1 MHLRATGVK
10 SAFLLALLIPALLM
24 GQNNVSGAGTITGR
38 VTDATGAIVAD
49 ATVTIT
55 DTETNIS
62 NTTVS
67 NASGIYIFESVKP
80 GIYNVTANKP
90 GFRKSVVAK
99 QEVTPASALTLNFS
113 LEVGAVTETVQVQAS
128 ADAELQTLNST
139 MGSSMGGATI
149 MNLPTINRDVAG
161 LVFLQPTSAP
171 TFNGAEGNIT
181 SGQIAGNMSDQNT
194 YLLDGGNNTDD
205 MDGDRGTYVGSR
217 SGVVPTPVES
227 VEEFRVNTNNMT
239 ADFATSGGGEV
250 IITTKRGT
258 NQYHGSAYDFFQSD
272 VLSSNDF
279 YNNFYDEGK
288 PKSHY
293 NRFGGSI
300 GGPLLPDFLGGK
312 TYFYTNYEG
321 ERYPRSGPFYSAV
334 PSDLLRQGIFQIRDA
349 SGQVVQYNL
358 ATMAI
363 CGSNGNTPCDPR
375 GVGMSPAVSTLWSK
389 YMPQPTSPKCQ
400 GVGDGLNV
408 ECYQANLAYP
418 LSTNFAVVRV
428 DHDFGAKWRFFSSY
442 RYFSEDNPTTNQVDI
457 GGLVSGDKLGVPAS
471 QSSFPLEPRYFVG
484 GLTTTITPSLNNDFH
499 FSFTKNFWQWDRL
512 GAGFP
517 QLSGV
522 PAAINM
528 PNDAGQG
535 SDLVPMNDDTQN
547 TRPRLWDGHDADYR
561 DSLNYLKGTHLF
573 QFGGEI
579 FHQWFHF
586 DRYDN
591 VSGLLTQP
599 KYLIGD
605 TGVNFTPDTLP
616 TSCSSSVTTNC
627 LPSSSLGTY
636 ENYYAVL
643 AGMIDQAGTIIT
655 RTGSDLAAN
664 PPGTPMRSYSIVDT
678 YSLYFN
684 DAWRIKPNLTLN
696 YGLNYSIPMPPY
708 ELNRAQ
714 DVLVDDNN
722 NPLTVQSYLSNRQ
735 TAANNGQI
743 YNPTIGFSPIGAA
756 GSGLKYPYPPYYGAL
771 APRVSIAWNPDFG
784 DSWLGKLFGHKNTVV
799 RAGYGRFYSKT
810 LGIDQVST
818 PVLGDGFL
826 NPISCINPS
835 SAGACAGS
843 GNVTPATAFRL
854 GVDGNVSPFPTVAPT
869 LQSPVQPGVNAP
881 AEGINFFL
889 DNNFKPSSS
898 DQFDVSIQRQLKG
911 NYILEIGYVGVRSR
925 NLYQGTDLNDVPFML
940 KEGGQTFAQ
949 AYTSIYDALST
960 GKTPAAQP
968 FFETALRNSSY
979 CTGFSSCTAAVVSNE
994 NSNIMSQYLTNM
1006 WQDLEGSWNFTS
1018 AGGGPTSTSLLSSLQ
1033 CTICYGEASSGY
1045 SNYNAMVVTVQ
1056 KRMSSGLTLNANF
1069 TYGRSLG
1076 TLALNQSYV
1085 ENNLN
1090 DVWNQRVD
1098 YGPQFWDR
1106 KFVFNLL
1113 ATYNLPLGKG
1123 QRWANTNPV
1132 ATRVLGG
1139 WSISPI
1145 LSIASGTPLDV
1156 YNDEYYQADQNLGN
1170 GYVGNGCNA
1179 IPLTTMSY
1187 GTSANQNIVSN
1198 GTVGVNNDAVYG
1210 GTGVNLFTNAA
1221 AVYNNF
1227 RPFILGTDGSCG
1239 GGGQL
1244 RGQPRWNLDLGLT
1257 KDTMITERVG
1267 FQFFAQGF
1275 NVLNHMQYS
1284 DPFVSLADPGDF
1296 GALEGQYGA
1305 LTLGGS
1311 GASANYT
1318 RIIQLG
1324 LRFRF

>member
-1 MHLRATGVK
+1 
-10 SAFLLALLIPALLM
+10 
-24 GQNNVSGAGTITGR
+24 
-38 VTDATGAIVAD
+38 VTD

-55 DTETNIS
+55 DTETNIGSTS
-62 NTTVS
+62 NS
-67 NASGIYIFESVKP
+67 NASGLYVFENLKP
-80 GIYNVTANKP
+80 GIYNVTASKP
-90 GFRKSVVAK
+90 GFRKSVVPK
-99 QEVTPASALTLNFS
+99 QEITVGMTLTLNFA

-128 ADAELQTLNST
+128 AEAELQTLNST
-139 MGSSMGGATI
+139 MGTSMGGSTI
-149 MNLPTINRDVAG
+149 LNLPTINRDVAG
-161 LVFLQPTSAP
+161 LVFLQPTSSP
-171 TFNGAEGNIT
+171 TFSGAEGNTT

-194 YLLDGGNNTDD
+194 YLLDGGNNTSDL
-205 MDGDRGTYVGSR
+205 DGDNGTYVGSR
-217 SGVVPTPVES
+217 AGTVPTPVES

-239 ADFATSGGGEV
+239 ADFNSSGGGQ
-250 IITTKRGT
+250 ILITTKRGT
-258 NQYHGSAYDFFQSD
+258 NQFHGSAYDFFQSD
-272 VLSSNDF
+272 VLSANDF
-279 YNNFYDEGK
+279 YNNFYDLGK

-293 NRFGGSI
+293 NRFGGAI
-300 GGPLLPDFLGGK
+300 GGPMLPDFLGGK

-321 ERYPRSGPFYSAV
+321 ERYPRTGPFSSIV
-334 PSDLLRQGIFQIRDA
+334 PSDLLRQGIFQIRDT
-349 SGQVVQYNL
+349 SGNVVDYNL
-358 ATMAI
+358 KTMAI
-363 CGSNGNTPCDPR
+363 CGANGNTPCDPR
-375 GVGMSPAVSTLWSK
+375 GVGISPDISTLWNK
-389 YMPQPTSPKCQ
+389 YMPEPN
-400 GVGDGLNV
+400 GV
-408 ECYQANLAYP
+408 ECGDKLNTECFTGNLSYP

-428 DHDFGAKWRFFSSY
+428 DHDFGPKWRFFGSY
-442 RYFSEDNPTTNQVDI
+442 RYYSAINPTTNQVDI
-457 GGLVSGDKLGVPAS
+457 GGLVPGDKLGQPAS
-471 QSSFPLEPRYFVG
+471 QSSFPLEPRYLVG

-499 FSFTKNFWQWDRL
+499 FSYTKNFWQWDRL
-512 GAGFP
+512 GAGYQ

-528 PNDAGQG
+528 PGDAGQG

-547 TRPRLWDGHDADYR
+547 TRPRLWDGHDFSYR

-599 KYLIGD
+599 KYLLGSN
-605 TGVNFTPDTLP
+605 GVDFTPDTLP
-616 TSCSSSVTTNC
+616 GACSSSVTTNC
-627 LPSSSLGTY
+627 LPSTSLGSY
-636 ENYYAVL
+636 ESYYAML
-643 AGMIDQAGTIIT
+643 AGMIQQAGVIAT
-655 RTGSDLAAN
+655 RTGSDLNLN
-664 PPGTPMRSYSIVDT
+664 PLGTPMRSYSTVDT
-678 YSLYFN
+678 YSIYFN

-714 DVLVDDNN
+714 DTLVGPTNT
-722 NPLTVQSYLSNRQ
+722 PLTIQSYLASRQ
-735 TAANNGQI
+735 SAAESGGV
-743 YNPTIGFSPIGAA
+743 YDPTIGFSPVA
-756 GSGLKYPYPPYYGAL
+756 SVGLKYPYSPFYGGL
-771 APRVSIAWNPDFG
+771 APRVSIAWNPNFTGGWLSKIFG
-784 DSWLGKLFGHKNTVV
+784 DKNTVI

-826 NPISCINPS
+826 NPVSCENPS
-835 SAGACAGS
+835 TSGACAGP
-843 GNVTPATAFRL
+843 GGVTPATAFRL
-854 GVDGNVSPFPTVAPT
+854 GVDGQVSPFPTIAST

-881 AEGINFFL
+881 YEGINFFL
-889 DNNFKPSSS
+889 DNNFKPASS
-898 DQFDVSIQRQLKG
+898 DQIDVSIQRQLKG
-911 NYILEIGYVGVRSR
+911 NYILEIGYVGVWAR
-925 NLYQGTDLNDVPFML
+925 NLYQGIDLNDVPWMTKL
-940 KEGGQTFAQ
+940 GGQTFAQ
-949 AYTSIYDALST
+949 AYTNLYNALSV
-960 GKTPAAQP
+960 GKTPATQP
-968 FFETALRNSSY
+968 FLESALGGSSY
-979 CTGFSSCTAAVVSNE
+979 CTGFSSCTAAVVNNE
-994 NSNIMSQYLTNM
+994 TGNILGNYVTSM
-1006 WQDLEGSWNFTS
+1006 WQDIEGSWQFGNN
-1018 AGGGPTSTSLLSSLQ
+1018 GGLTMPASSQ
-1033 CTICYGEASSGY
+1033 CSVCYGEASNGY

-1056 KRMSSGLTLNANF
+1056 KRMSSGLTMNANF

-1085 ENNLN
+1085 ENNVN
-1090 DVWNQRVD
+1090 DPWNLRTD

-1106 KFVFNLL
+1106 KFVFNVL

-1156 YNDEYYQADQNLGN
+1156 YTGSFQELGN
-1170 GYVGNGCNA
+1170 GYVGNGCQA

-1198 GTVGVNNDAVYG
+1198 GYWGVNNDAVNG
-1210 GTGVNLFTNAA
+1210 GNAQNLYSNPA
-1221 AVYNNF
+1221 AVAENF

-1267 FQFFAQGF
+1267 FQFYAQAF
-1275 NVLNHMQYS
+1275 NALNHLMLR
-1284 DPFVSLADPGDF
+1284 DPFMSLQDPGDF
-1296 GALEGQYGA
+1296 GALDQGQYNA

-1324 LRFRF
+1324 MRFRF